1 MYRDKVCC
9 PRKFSS
15 GYEVVLRR
23 MLYIMSKFLP
33 LVGNMVY
40 KLDCVGFPLMG
51 MLLNLCSQLG
61 ARTSELHGNAC
72 AVISNNGSVSRAH
85 NKQGEVV

>member
-1 MYRDKVCC
+1 
-9 PRKFSS
+9 
-15 GYEVVLRR
+15 
-23 MLYIMSKFLP
+23 
-33 LVGNMVY
+33 
-40 KLDCVGFPLMG
+40 MG